1 MARMASK
8 QTYQDNTRRPSG
20 MPSARS
26 AASSGQRIALY
37 GLLTCIA
44 LVAGYLEALIPL
56 PVTVPGVKLGLGNVV
71 VLFALDRLGA
81 QPAFFLMLAKV
92 ACSGLLFSNLS
103 MLAYSLAGGLVS
115 WALMALAYKSGW
127 FSITGT
133 SVVGGLAHNAGQLAL
148 VAALF
153 SPAVAAV
160 NIPVLAVS
168 GAIAGVAV
176 GVLVELALRAVPS
189 TSFLAGKTSG
199 DSGARHSA
207 GTLHIDRALPEDEEP
222 RP

>member
-8 QTYQDNTRRPSG
+8 QTYQDDTHRTRGASSVR
-20 MPSARS
+20 A
-26 AASSGQRIALY
+26 AASRGQRVALY

-81 QPAFFLMLAKV
+81 RAAFLLMLAKV

-103 MLAYSLAGGLVS
+103 MMAYSLAGGLVS

-133 SVVGGLAHNAGQLAL
+133 SVVGGLAHNAGQLLL

-153 SPAVAAV
+153 SPAVALV
-160 NIPVLAVS
+160 NMPVLALS
-168 GAIAGVAV
+168 GVIAGVAV

-189 TSFLAGKTSG
+189 TSLLADRSN
-199 DSGARHSA
+199 GAPRTFNPPHA
-207 GTLHIDRALPEDEEP
+207 DRTRPEDRKP

>member
-1 MARMASK
+1 MASK
-8 QTYQDNTRRPSG
+8 QTYRDDTRRPSG
-20 MPSARS
+20 VPSTRA
-26 AASSGQRIALY
+26 AASRGQRIALY

-81 QPAFFLMLAKV
+81 RPAFFLMLAKV

-103 MLAYSLAGGLVS
+103 MMAYSLAGGLVS

-160 NIPVLAVS
+160 NVPVLAAS

-189 TSFLAGKTSG
+189 ASILAGKNSG
-199 DSGARHSA
+199 EGGARHST
-207 GTLHIDRALPEDEEP
+207 GTQHTDRALPQDEDP